1 MPGPVARTLV
11 RRGQVEESELDAFL
25 NPRLASLADPMV
37 LTDMDRAVERMWRAV
52 DAGET
57 VFVHGDYDVD
67 GVTGTAFLTRTLRA
81 LGASVVP
88 FVPRRE
94 DGYGVGEAGI
104 AAAVDAGASLLVTVD
119 TGVRAFEAVDAAAAR
134 GLDVLILDHHEPADR
149 LPDAVA
155 VVNPMREAQG
165 GAFRELAAVG
175 VAAKFMHGMA
185 AARPSDAVRSAYR
198 EALQLVA
205 LGTIADVVPMT
216 GENRILVSH
225 GLRGLSRSRW
235 AGIQALK
242 ALAGLTAPTVSST
255 DVAFFVAPRINAA
268 GRMGEA
274 RDALALL
281 LADDPAEAY
290 RLAEHIEGLNTERR
304 RVEQLATAEASEALR
319 KRDPLPA
326 AVVQWSETWP
336 RGVVGIVAGRILD
349 RFHRPAFIIAVD
361 GEDGRGSAR
370 SRRTFPLP
378 AALADCGDLLETHGG
393 HAEAAGFSIRREN
406 LEGFR
411 ERMERLAG
419 DGDWSDE
426 PDPWDVDTAVDLEE
440 VDTDCAR
447 WVERLSPFGRG
458 NPEPLFGCEKMTLAG
473 PPSVVG
479 KRHLRVAFA
488 RGSQTLRGIAFNQ
501 GDRIGEFEGR
511 TRMDAVFH
519 VAMDYW
525 RGNGSVQLVIRDMKP
540 R

>member
-11 RRGQVEESELDAFL
+11 HRGRVEDADLDAFL

-37 LTDMDRAVERMWRAV
+37 LADMDRAVERMWRAV
-52 DAGET
+52 DGGET

-81 LGASVVP
+81 LGARVVP
-88 FVPRRE
+88 FVPRRA
-94 DGYGVGEAGI
+94 DGYGVGDAGI
-104 AAAVDAGASLLVTVD
+104 AAAVDSGATLLVTVD
-119 TGVRAFEAVDAAAAR
+119 TGVQAFAAVAAAGER
-134 GLDVLILDHHEPADR
+134 GLDVVILDHHEPAAT

-155 VVNPMREAQG
+155 VVNPMRGPVG
-165 GAFRELAAVG
+165 GPFRELAAVG
-175 VAAKFMHGMA
+175 VAAKFVHGMA
-185 AARPSDAVRSAYR
+185 AARPGDAVREAYR

-216 GENRILVSH
+216 GENRILVAH
-225 GLRGLSRSRW
+225 GLRELSRSRW

-242 ALAGLTAPTVSST
+242 ALAGLTGPRVSST

-274 RDALALL
+274 GDALALL

-290 RLAEHIEGLNTERR
+290 RLAERIEGLNTERR
-304 RVEQLATAEASEALR
+304 RVEQLATAEAADALR
-319 KRDPLPA
+319 GRDPIPA

-349 RFHRPAFIIAVD
+349 RFHRPAFIIALD
-361 GEDGRGSAR
+361 GEGGRGSAR
-370 SRRTFPLP
+370 SRPAFPLP
-378 AALADCGDLLETHGG
+378 AALADCGDLLQEHGG

-406 LEGFR
+406 LEPFR

-419 DGDWSDE
+419 DGDWSEE
-426 PDPWDVDTAVDLEE
+426 PDPWDVDTTVDLEE
-440 VDTDCAR
+440 VDADCAR
-447 WVERLSPFGRG
+447 WVDRLSPFGRG
-458 NPEPLFGCEKMTLAG
+458 NPEPLFGCEKMPLAG

-479 KRHLRVAFA
+479 KRHLRVAFT
-488 RGSQTLRGIAFNQ
+488 RGSATVRGIAFNQ

-511 TRMDAVFH
+511 GRMDAVFH
-519 VAMDYW
+519 VAMDWW
-525 RGNGSVQLVIRDMKP
+525 RGNGNVQLVIRDMNP